1 MKTVKKGITLIELII
16 VVMLIGALAFIAVPR
31 LIMATVALGGSNTS
45 AERIAAAIRHCRTL
59 AISNALNNSPGF
71 ELDMTDVDSSGN
83 YTRFNIFNVRT
94 NDVNETGTIPAK
106 VICSGDGNGKFQFGP
121 LGSRTGG
128 TGNLTVS
135 GGGKTYV
142 ISVVTGTGM
151 VKCTQ
156 Q

>member
-1 MKTVKKGITLIELII
+1 MKTVRKGLTLIELII
-16 VVMLIGALAFIAVPR
+16 VVLIIGALAFIAVPR
-31 LIMATVALGGSNTS
+31 LIMATVALGGSNTG
-45 AERIAAAIRHCRTL
+45 AERIAAAIRQSRTL
-59 AISNALNNSPGF
+59 AISKALNNPQGF
-71 ELDMTDVDSSGN
+71 ELDMTNIVSGS
-83 YTRFNIFNVRT
+83 YTGYQIVNVQT
-94 NDVNETGTIPAK
+94 NDVNETGTIPAN
-106 VICSGDGNGKFQFGP
+106 VTCTGNGNGKFQFGP

-128 TGNLTVS
+128 TGSLTIS

>member
-16 VVMLIGALAFIAVPR
+16 VVTIIGALAFIAVPR
-31 LIMATVALGGSNTS
+31 LMMATVTLGRTNTS
-45 AERIAAAIRHCRTL
+45 AERIAAAIRQCRTL
-59 AISNALNNSPGF
+59 AISKALNNPQGF
-71 ELDMTDVDSSGN
+71 ELDMTNIVSGS
-83 YTRFNIFNVRT
+83 YTGYQIFNVRT
-94 NDVNETGTIPAK
+94 NDVNETGTIPANVTCSK
-106 VICSGDGNGKFQFGP
+106 VDGDGKFQFGP
-121 LGSRTGG
+121 FGSRTGG
-128 TGNLTVS
+128 TGGLTIS